1 MGRELAEERKKEEKG
16 ELCVVFKGR
25 KKKPENVF
33 FFFSAFFSLKTQ
45 RKRKET
51 SLSLPS
57 FLTSPVDSVVSMP
70 RAAHAIPYI
79 DASENDTKMAAAMQ
93 KQGMI
98 VDLYPR
104 ARPKMMSVAAPVRH
118 ASATSWTGE

>member
-1 MGRELAEERKKEEKG
+1 MSCVLFSKG
-16 ELCVVFKGR
+16 E
-25 KKKPENVF
+25 KKNPQLFF

-45 RKRKET
+45 RKRKEK